1 MMSLTR
7 SQAGAE
13 SEPLPIKLVKHRMGF
28 SALLL
33 YFSVNLQRTLTRKE
47 NGKGSREDFIPENI
61 HGTMKFNEEINVI
74 YIFLFPEVQ
83 NSINCKRVHQQHNS
97 SASVLFFS
105 SIDRAS
111 SEGAMVAAGKGSRF
125 PERQSEPRAGS
136 GEYDRVS
143 WPSLVQLRSA
153 TAMEA
158 DGAQPKR
165 RTFKK
170 FSFRGVDLDQL
181 LDMGTDELVKLFTA
195 RARRRFQ
202 RGLKRKPMA
211 LIKKLRKAKREAP
224 PGEKPEPVRT
234 HLRNMIIVP
243 EMIGSIVGVY
253 NGKTFNQVE
262 IKPEM
267 IGHYLAE
274 FSISYKP
281 VKHGRPGIGATHSSR
296 FIPLK

>member
-1 MMSLTR
+1 MGCNRIGSKLKDHNPNLLPPSKGFASLQSTTP
-7 SQAGAE
+7 STMAEVETDVTAAGA
-13 SEPLPIKLVKHRMGF
+13 
-28 SALLL
+28 
-33 YFSVNLQRTLTRKE
+33 
-47 NGKGSREDFIPENI
+47 
-61 HGTMKFNEEINVI
+61 
-74 YIFLFPEVQ
+74 
-83 NSINCKRVHQQHNS
+83 
-97 SASVLFFS
+97 
-105 SIDRAS
+105 
-111 SEGAMVAAGKGSRF
+111 
-125 PERQSEPRAGS
+125 
-136 GEYDRVS
+136 
-143 WPSLVQLRSA
+143 
-153 TAMEA
+153 
-158 DGAQPKR
+158 PKK

-170 FSFRGVDLDQL
+170 FSFRGVDLDAL
-181 LDMGTDELVKLFTA
+181 LDMSTDELVKLFPA

-211 LIKKLRKAKREAP
+211 LIKKLRKAKRDAP

-243 EMIGSIVGVY
+243 EMIGSVIGVY

-267 IGHYLAE
+267 ISHYLAE